1 MKIGKLFFYIIFALQ
16 FVTPCFSQ
24 SERNDTLL
32 NEIERFKDIFRS
44 VGLSKLDK
52 IEGLYYA
59 SEEQT
64 TSGFTDLKN
73 NKTQIRNVY
82 IIIKKN
88 SHLENKFDIYRY
100 ADGWTF
106 AGKVFEPGFKR
117 DNRWV
122 IRKDSNKYFI
132 YGTSNVHVTYQECEI
147 SFTENNISFIEVEEM
162 KKLEAG
168 WVFRTKVKTT
178 NKVFPST
185 ENIFKTGTGFFISK
199 NGYVVTNFHVI
210 SKASNIYISNDNIKR
225 MKAEVMYIDESN
237 DIAMLKIDYS
247 IENIPYNIVFANTEI
262 GNSVFTLGYPFI
274 QSMGKEVKLTNGI
287 INSNSGYEDDT
298 RYYQFSAEIQPGNSG
313 GPLFDSEGNVV
324 GLVSAK
330 HNKATN
336 AGYAL
341 KSKFLIDFIKLN
353 EPSILRPNVNSL
365 KNLSLAAK
373 YKKLRDFVLL
383 LEIE

>member
-1 MKIGKLFFYIIFALQ
+1 MKKEKLIIYLIFAFQ

-24 SERNDTLL
+24 SEPNDTLL
-32 NEIERFKDIFRS
+32 NQIERFKDIFRS

-52 IEGLYYA
+52 IEGIYYT
-59 SEEQT
+59 SEEFT
-64 TSGFTDLKN
+64 TSGFTDPKN
-73 NKTQIRNVY
+73 NKTQTLTVY
-82 IIIKKN
+82 IAIKKN
-88 SHLENKFDIYRY
+88 SYAVDKFDIYRY
-100 ADGWTF
+100 SNGF
-106 AGKVFEPGFKR
+106 SFEGKFHEPGFTKS
-117 DNRWV
+117 DHWF
-122 IRKDSNKYFI
+122 IRKDLNKYYI
-132 YGTSNVHVTYQECEI
+132 YGTSTDYVTYRESEV
-147 SFTENNISFIEVEEM
+147 SFTENNISFIQLEEM
-162 KKLEAG
+162 KKMEAG
-168 WVFRTKVKTT
+168 WVFRSSFKSS
-178 NKVFPST
+178 NKIYPKAD
-185 ENIFKTGTGFFISK
+185 NIFKTGTGFFISK

-210 SKASNIYISNDNIKR
+210 SKASNIYISNNNIKR
-225 MKAEVMYIDESN
+225 MKADVKYIDEFN
-237 DIAMLKIDYS
+237 DIAILKIDYS
-247 IENIPYNIVFANTEI
+247 ITNIPYNIAIANTEI

-330 HNKATN
+330 HNEATN

-353 EPSILRPNVNSL
+353 EPSVLRQNVNSL
-365 KNLSLAAK
+365 KNLSLTAK
-373 YKKLRDFVLL
+373 YQKLKEFVLL